1 MDELVQRKRLL
12 DAELRILRKLL
23 GRSTVL
29 SDQMLMALEVERKE
43 QAKIRVAIQM
53 VRNQVLEAQ
62 SLIEAV
68 SPQPNYETA
77 QMIDTSGVGSGEV
90 MGAIGG

>member
-53 VRNQVLEAQ
+53 VRNQGLEAQ